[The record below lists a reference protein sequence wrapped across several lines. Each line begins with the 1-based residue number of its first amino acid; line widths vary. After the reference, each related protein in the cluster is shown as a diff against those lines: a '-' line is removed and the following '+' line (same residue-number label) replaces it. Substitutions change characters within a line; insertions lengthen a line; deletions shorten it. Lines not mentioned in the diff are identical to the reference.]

1 MKAGTPELAVPAGQD
16 QRELRVTAN
25 LREIDRVRGFLREA
39 IAGLPFDE
47 EDRLKIELALHEICV
62 NIARYAYPRGRKGEM
77 VVRIWQDCGS
87 LFIEVKDKGIPF
99 NPVRKRNP
107 DLMVKLRRGVP
118 GGLGVYFFKTLMDGL
133 SYRRAGGQNILTVR
147 KAI

>member
-1 MKAGTPELAVPAGQD
+1 MTEQGPK
-16 QRELRVTAN
+16 ELRVPAD
-25 LREIDRVRGFLREA
+25 LKEVDRVRAFLREA
-39 IAGLPFDE
+39 IAGLPLDDE
-47 EDRLKIELALHEICV
+47 ARLKVELALHEICV
-62 NIARYAYPRGRKGEM
+62 NIARYAYPEGRGGEM
-77 VVRIWQDCGS
+77 AVRIWQEGDS
-87 LFIEVKDKGIPF
+87 LFIEVRDRGIPF
-99 NPVRKRNP
+99 NPVRKKNP

>member
-1 MKAGTPELAVPAGQD
+1 MTTPDVKEI
-16 QRELRVTAN
+16 RVAAD
-25 LREIDRVRGFLREA
+25 LKEIDRVRDFLQDA
-39 IAGLPFDE
+39 TADLPLSE
-47 EDRLKIELALHEICV
+47 QERLKVELALHEICV

-77 VVRIWQDCGS
+77 AVRIWRDSDS
-87 LFIEVKDKGIPF
+87 LFIEVRDKGVPF
-99 NPVRKRNP
+99 NPIRKKNP
-107 DLMVKLRRGVP
+107 DLLVKLRRGIP

>member
-1 MKAGTPELAVPAGQD
+1 LKRADTVEEA
-16 QRELRVTAN
+16 RELKVAAN
-25 LREIDRVRGFLREA
+25 LKEIDRVRGFLQDA

-62 NIARYAYPRGRKGEM
+62 NIVRYAYPRGRKGPM
-77 VVRIWQDCGS
+77 IVRIWRDADS
-87 LFIEVKDKGIPF
+87 LFIEVRDKGIPF
-99 NPVRKRNP
+99 NPVRKKNP
-107 DLMVKLRRGVP
+107 NLLVKLRRGIP

-147 KAI
+147 KSL